1 MRCEVHDNTLLHS
14 PVLSWEQLMNGPH
27 PSSIRPPSYLSDMPQ
42 NLLFESATDGNDE
55 VFISHYVD
63 ALPFCCIRAKR
74 AVIID

>member
-1 MRCEVHDNTLLHS
+1 MS
-14 PVLSWEQLMNGPH
+14 GPH
-27 PSSIRPPSYLSDMPQ
+27 PSSIPPPSHLPDMPQ
-42 NLLFESATDGNDE
+42 TLLFGSATDGDDE